1 MDDFLLLSYHLFAL
15 GTSITIQQPKTKL
28 INKYSSSV
36 IMVHAHCKW
45 FTAKK
50 KLKSTSQDEGRRH
63 EETSN
68 YFIVYRSYINHYL
81 IIIIF
86 GLQLINKDTHK
97 LNERDQD
104 RTGYRHEDRLCS
116 SGTGGPSINY
126 IIGHEMTHLKD
137 FIYRLYIY

>member
-1 MDDFLLLSYHLFAL
+1 MREDKRRQ
-15 GTSITIQQPKTKL
+15 GTI
-28 INKYSSSV
+28 
-36 IMVHAHCKW
+36 
-45 FTAKK
+45 F
-50 KLKSTSQDEGRRH
+50 
-63 EETSN
+63 
-68 YFIVYRSYINHYL
+68 VYRSFINHYL